1 MPDTYSE
8 ADLSAC
14 LTSLGIREG
23 DCVFIHSS
31 LKGVGKL
38 ETSDQDGMLHA
49 LLVRL
54 LSAVGET
61 GTLVSPTFNFGFCE
75 GQTFDRQNT
84 PAAGM
89 GAFAEYFRT
98 YPGAIRSKHPF
109 QCISAIGRQASRIAN
124 AEGRSAF
131 SDGGP
136 FDAMLALDCRILFFG
151 VDFVET
157 FVHVSEER
165 AAVPYRFWKTFTST
179 YVDEGVSRQLS
190 VDFFARNL
198 EIVPEPFL
206 DKPKFNRLLRGA
218 GVIKGVPLGAGQ
230 VSICRAVELVDT
242 LTAVLKEEPLGFLL
256 GR

>member
-1 MPDTYSE
+1 MSDTYSE

-14 LTSLGIREG
+14 LTSLGIRAG
-23 DCVFIHSS
+23 DCVFIHAS

-38 ETSDQDGMLHA
+38 ETSDPDGMLHA